1 MQQTPSPCLNLALV
15 KPTDTNHLSI
25 VWRGIEVYSVSLWG
39 EGLFHSGRKETV
51 LLTVADASHSLLD
64 ACSDVDGEPVDL
76 DDNICDQILS
86 AAEAL
91 EYVELGDGAMPAGTS
106 SYDVDMDTSTPDHM
120 TSSSDPDVVQ
130 VGEVFYG
137 YKLPT
142 S

>member
-1 MQQTPSPCLNLALV
+1 MRVPLPVCHPV
-15 KPTDTNHLSI
+15 VI
-25 VWRGIEVYSVSLWG
+25 SVLI
-39 EGLFHSGRKETV
+39 HN
-51 LLTVADASHSLLD
+51 
-64 ACSDVDGEPVDL
+64 CDVDGEPVDL

-137 YKLPT
+137 YKLPA